1 MNTVS
6 FSWRNIFQWNFR
18 FTKSMVV
25 LIFILTR
32 FPIKHRNHWK
42 WHCRWRNERKWLI
55 YLRPERKFSVD
66 TEWKICNFSVKQSL
80 KSILMLKNGYN
91 NGDKPKI
98 IMKRDTGL
106 LLGLDFKIQN
116 NFVLM
121 LKTSLLKC
129 DWSKSKIRMSPLI
142 IGRK

>member
-1 MNTVS
+1 
-6 FSWRNIFQWNFR
+6 
-18 FTKSMVV
+18 
-25 LIFILTR
+25 
-32 FPIKHRNHWK
+32 
-42 WHCRWRNERKWLI
+42 
-55 YLRPERKFSVD
+55 
-66 TEWKICNFSVKQSL
+66 
-80 KSILMLKNGYN
+80 MLKNGYN

-129 DWSKSKIRMSPLI
+129 D
-142 IGRK
+142 